1 MPNHGFDGLYLDFME
16 DAANFTVLDGDFYG
30 CGEVPQITH
39 GVCLVEA
46 SWGVKPNLQSL
57 L

>member
-1 MPNHGFDGLYLDFME
+1 MPNYGFDGLYLDFME

-46 SWGVKPNLQSL
+46 SWGVKPNLEAL